1 MGLGQAGSSVTV
13 YIICQCSNLLLTFT
27 NCPIPWSKQSAVCN
41 DPGLWTLTT
50 DTSLWPLSEL
60 LVQERSLVGSRKWSE
75 LTVRQSPDTKSVVS
89 LNEVIQ
95 MPGLLHTAHVSTLPL
110 TRALNCGPLS
120 GVLLLELSTKF
131 RGIQDFFVESTYY
144 SAVTLK
150 NLFRH
155 HPKWPINTISRHK
168 ILMFVSGKPG
178 EGPVVGTSSKYYF

>member
-41 DPGLWTLTT
+41 DPGLWSLTT

-89 LNEVIQ
+89 LDEVIQ
-95 MPGLLHTAHVSTLPL
+95 MPALLHTAHVSTLPL

-120 GVLLLELSTKF
+120 GVLLLELATKF
-131 RGIQDFFVESTYY
+131 RGTQYCCVESTNY
-144 SAVTLK
+144 STVTLK

-155 HPKWPINTISRHK
+155 YAQPCVHKCTTFIKPIQLI
-168 ILMFVSGKPG
+168 
-178 EGPVVGTSSKYYF
+178 